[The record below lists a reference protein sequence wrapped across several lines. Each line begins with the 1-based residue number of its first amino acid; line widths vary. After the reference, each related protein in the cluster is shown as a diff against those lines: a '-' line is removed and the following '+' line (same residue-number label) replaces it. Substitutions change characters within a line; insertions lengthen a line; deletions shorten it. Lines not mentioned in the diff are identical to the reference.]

1 MSEEY
6 KDSFE
11 EEILDSPLV
20 VHKESDASYQET
32 ASEMTMN
39 STHSEEEEDS
49 LPTLE
54 RHRFKKKKKN
64 KGPLWVVIAVIAVV
78 AAVLLAVNYS
88 GILNDDKDATE
99 PTTKK
104 SYTTQQANKF
114 EGIIT
119 VKGTY
124 IFVEGKEVDGI
135 SGLER
140 EIKYLDAGTKFIIQ
154 DENADSN
161 LLNQQDGI
169 LSTLSKYNIEYEITH
184 IVSSGLMSKYETTA
198 AASTASTTAAPTSE
212 KQTVAASKVK
222 STAE

>member
-104 SYTTQQANKF
+104 SYITQQANKF

-198 AASTASTTAAPTSE
+198 PASTASTTAAPTSE